1 MKKLFSISLFLI
13 IPLISLAQFNVGLK
27 AGAGFTTSLFIQG
40 NQTVELESIN
50 GRSFGVIMQYLAVRN
65 AGVQVEVLR
74 QTKGWQQLIP
84 GVDGYFIFTIVP
96 HHSFTNSSDFET
108 TFEEDVLFSR
118 VFLYNDRIDNRFTY
132 GLSAGMGLKYVKN
145 KNVVQLEARFSND
158 FQNNVTD
165 ERLTYAQHQV
175 FSVTLSYLYQIIK

>member
-1 MKKLFSISLFLI
+1 
-13 IPLISLAQFNVGLK
+13 
-27 AGAGFTTSLFIQG
+27 
-40 NQTVELESIN
+40 
-50 GRSFGVIMQYLAVRN
+50 MQYLAVRN
-65 AGVQVEVLR
+65 AGACR
-74 QTKGWQQLIP
+74 STGQTKGWQQLIP
-84 GVDGYFIFTIVP
+84 GVDGYYRVDMNSVDIPILSHFVLGKKDVRFIFTIGP
-96 HHSFTNSSDFET
+96 HLSFTYSSDFET
-108 TFEEDVLFSR
+108 TFEDDVLFSQ